1 MTKSLC
7 TLLAASIIAFAPLPG
22 RAMDNLNLS
31 LPGADQKAGDGKWYA
46 LSIEGKALALVPV
59 KSQRP
64 SEWTTTSTV
73 KEQASSDK
81 GTALDLPAAALF
93 AVQDLDGAF
102 AAGSFNSVLEA
113 PVTLRAGLTLPLGGK
128 WTLGTEYK
136 KRPDGEMLAGSMSLV
151 ATNGEGQRQVILPP
165 ASGMAFARQEL
176 LWLGHAKQGDGWD
189 AVVRRTWLTGQTEY
203 VARLGGATG
212 FAVEDKD
219 HPTMAFRS
227 GIEES
232 QFEMRNNAQA
242 HDAPS
247 GKFGLAAFNIAEEA
261 WKAALD
267 KATAAAKPAT
277 LFDRKLMLVQ
287 DQVRF
292 TADYVPRWQAKE
304 GEPQSGNGDFWGG
317 PVVLRAYYHGASQ
330 PLLEMGEIDGAPL
343 RVQVGTIDGIPAIA
357 VNYQPDGN
365 NVLTYHWIWNEEMK
379 RFQRLSRNHEQGC

>member
-1 MTKSLC
+1 MSKSLSA
-7 TLLAASIIAFAPLPG
+7 LLAASIIAFAPLPG
-22 RAMDNLNLS
+22 RAVENLNLS

-46 LSIEGKALALVPV
+46 LSIEGKALALAPV
-59 KSQRP
+59 KSQHP
-64 SEWTTTSTV
+64 SDWTTTSTV
-73 KEQASSDK
+73 KEQTSSEK
-81 GTALDLPAAALF
+81 GMALDLPAAALF

-102 AAGSFNSVLEA
+102 AAGSFNSVLEG
-113 PVTLRAGLTLPLGGK
+113 PVTLRAGLALPLGGK
-128 WTLGTEYK
+128 WTLGTEYQ
-136 KRPDGEMLAGSMSLV
+136 KRPDGEMLAGSLSLV
-151 ATNGEGQRQVILPP
+151 ATNGEGQRQVIVPP

-176 LWLGHAKQGDGWD
+176 LWLGHAKQSEGWD
-189 AVVRRTWLTGQTEY
+189 AVVRRTWLTGQVEY
-203 VARLGGATG
+203 VVRLGGATG

-232 QFEMRNNAQA
+232 KSEIRNTAQT

-247 GKFGLAAFNIAEEA
+247 GKFGIAAFNIGEEA
-261 WKAALD
+261 WKSALD

-287 DQVRF
+287 EQVRF
-292 TADYVPRWQAKE
+292 TADYLPRWQAK
-304 GEPQSGNGDFWGG
+304 GDEPQSGNGDTWSG

-343 RVQVGTIDGIPAIA
+343 RVQVGTIDGIPA
-357 VNYQPDGN
+357 VEVYYQPDGN
-365 NVLTYHWIWNEEMK
+365 NVLTYHWIWNEETK